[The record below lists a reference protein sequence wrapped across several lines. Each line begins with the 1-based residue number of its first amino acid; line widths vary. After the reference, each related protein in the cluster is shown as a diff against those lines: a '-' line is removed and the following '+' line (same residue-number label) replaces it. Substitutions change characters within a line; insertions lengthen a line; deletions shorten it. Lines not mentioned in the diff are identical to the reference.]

1 MPKINLTTEP
11 RFKGL
16 LKDIGFR
23 KREGQ
28 FVRNYRESV
37 QELDFGYGSK
47 NEKHV
52 RYYDC
57 LCAVKF
63 PQIDDF
69 ASELDIFTYGCYGQ
83 IGYMMPQHTF
93 VEWRLAEDDTD
104 EYYREM
110 ILDIQHAVKEYAMPY
125 LSRYSTLQEFV
136 WGAEKKEFHNSFD
149 PKAVPIAYYLL
160 GEEECAIDYMLS
172 RLRRLDNY
180 ENYNHDMEFVNSV
193 YSIPPIA
200 ETKSSGYIDY
210 LNFAEKLI
218 NGVSFKVNCDEILK
232 RIKEIR

>member
-1 MPKINLTTEP
+1 
-11 RFKGL
+11 
-16 LKDIGFR
+16 
-23 KREGQ
+23 
-28 FVRNYRESV
+28 
-37 QELDFGYGSK
+37 
-47 NEKHV
+47 
-52 RYYDC
+52 
-57 LCAVKF
+57 
-63 PQIDDF
+63 
-69 ASELDIFTYGCYGQ
+69 
-83 IGYMMPQHTF
+83 MMPQNTF
-93 VEWRLAEDDTD
+93 VDWRLAEDDTD

-136 WGAEKKEFHNSFD
+136 WGVEKKEFNNSFD
-149 PKAVPIAYYLL
+149 PQAVPIAYYLL
-160 GEEECAIDYMLS
+160 GEEERAIKYMLN

-180 ENYNHDMEFVNSV
+180 ENSNCDMAFVNSIYGV
-193 YSIPPIA
+193 PPIA